1 MKITQIPREKAESLA
16 LTKPFLLSL
25 VTLAS
30 PSSSLFMISRDVIL
44 STIFDI
50 AVVEEGEIVG
60 ISDESLRDDV
70 EKYISSLK

>member
-30 PSSSLFMISRDVIL
+30 PSSSLFMISRDGIL